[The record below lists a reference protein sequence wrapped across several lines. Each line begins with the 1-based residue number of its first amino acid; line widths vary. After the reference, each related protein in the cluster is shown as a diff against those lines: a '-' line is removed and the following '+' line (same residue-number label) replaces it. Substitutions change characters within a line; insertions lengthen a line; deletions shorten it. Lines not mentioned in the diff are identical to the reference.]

1 MGTIVHVTD
10 ATVEA
15 EIYQSQLPV
24 LVDFWA
30 SWCGPCQVV
39 EPTLEVLAKEY
50 EKALKVVKVNVD
62 ENPEFTAKMRVLD
75 IPALS
80 LFYSGQLRATK
91 NGVVSLSELRN
102 FVDTNLYNDQ
112 R

>member
-1 MGTIVHVTD
+1 MGRIVHVTD

-15 EIYQSQLPV
+15 EIYQSKLPV

-39 EPTLEVLAKEY
+39 APALEMLSEEY
-50 EKALKVVKVNVD
+50 EETLKIVKVNVD
-62 ENPEFTAKMRVLD
+62 ENPEFTTKMRVRN

-80 LFYSGQLRATK
+80 LFHGGQLKATK
-91 NGVVSLSELRN
+91 NGAASLGELRH
-102 FVDTNLYNDQ
+102 FVDTNL
-112 R
+112 